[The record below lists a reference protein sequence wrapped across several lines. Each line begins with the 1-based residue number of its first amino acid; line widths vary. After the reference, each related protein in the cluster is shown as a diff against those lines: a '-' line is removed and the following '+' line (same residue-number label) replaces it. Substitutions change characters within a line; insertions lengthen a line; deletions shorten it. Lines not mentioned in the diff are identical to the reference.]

1 MVLQCRDPPLRG
13 TLVSG
18 GAAKG
23 PSPVG
28 ERRIREAVVRG
39 PYGVHLGI
47 ELAVLEADRAVVR
60 LPWRAELGNGAGIY
74 HGGATASLIDTAA
87 TAAAWTS
94 PSVVEATRG
103 ATVGFT
109 VNFLSPGLKGRGLS
123 AEAVVLRRG
132 GSLTVVDVLVTD
144 DDERKIARG
153 VVTYKL
159 GGGGASG
166 TAFD

>member
-1 MVLQCRDPPLRG
+1 MSG
-13 TLVSG
+13 T
-18 GAAKG
+18 ARKG

-28 ERRIREAVVRG
+28 EQRIREAIVRG
-39 PYGVHLGI
+39 PFGVHLGM
-47 ELAVLEADRAVVR
+47 ELTVLEFDRAVVR
-60 LPWRAELGNGAGIY
+60 LPGRPELGNGAGIF

-94 PSVVEATRG
+94 PSVVEATKG

-109 VNFLSPGLKGRGLS
+109 VNYLSPGLMGRSLA

-132 GSLTVVDVLVTD
+132 GSITVVDVLVTD
-144 DDERKIARG
+144 DDGRKIARG

-159 GGGGASG
+159 GRGGATG
-166 TAFD
+166 TSFD

>member
-1 MVLQCRDPPLRG
+1 M
-13 TLVSG
+13 SG
-18 GAAKG
+18 GAEVKG

-28 ERRIREAVVRG
+28 ERRIREAIVRG
-39 PYGVHLGI
+39 PYGVHLGM
-47 ELAVLEADRAVVR
+47 ELAELAADRAVIR
-60 LPWRAELGNGAGIY
+60 LPWRPELGNGAGIF

-87 TAAAWTS
+87 TAAAWTG

-109 VNFLSPGLKGRGLS
+109 VNYLSPGVRGRCLS

-132 GSLTVVDVLVTD
+132 GSITVVDVLVTD
-144 DDERKIARG
+144 DDGRKIARG

-166 TAFD
+166 TTFD